1 MFVCNDRAEMTL
13 SQLALT
19 VLLLAGLGLAAHR
32 LGVSAIPAYLLS
44 GLLLGPHE
52 PHLTSLITSSDVS
65 GLDGW
70 WLRHIGSC
78 TLSNARPSLAT

>member
-1 MFVCNDRAEMTL
+1 MFVCNDRGEMTL

-19 VLLLAGLGLAAHR
+19 VFLLAGLGLVAHR

-52 PHLTSLITSSDVS
+52 PH
-65 GLDGW
+65 
-70 WLRHIGSC
+70 RR
-78 TLSNARPSLAT
+78 A